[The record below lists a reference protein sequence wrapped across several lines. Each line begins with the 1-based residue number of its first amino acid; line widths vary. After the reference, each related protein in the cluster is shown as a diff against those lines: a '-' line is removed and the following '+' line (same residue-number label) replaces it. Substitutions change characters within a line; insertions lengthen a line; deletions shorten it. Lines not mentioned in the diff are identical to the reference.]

1 MKKGL
6 VWLILVM
13 VALVAG
19 LLTFPGGANAAHGTH
34 VSTCQILNSAGTTY
48 GLPQNITSG
57 STCFTIEAYNITLDG
72 GGFTVTMTGTGD
84 GVLLSHVSGVTVEN
98 FTVVGGTA
106 GINL

>member
-19 LLTFPGGANAAHGTH
+19 LLTFPGGATAAHGTH

-48 GLPQNITSG
+48 GLTQNITSG
-57 STCFTIEAYNITLDG
+57 SMCFTIEAYNITLDG